1 MLRGLFS
8 ARNVALGIAVVV
20 IATTGS
26 IYAASIPSASSKRLG
41 ATGNITVAAPSTNA
55 DVTSWVLDSSGNVDS
70 VVVTWTPAS
79 SANYSIQ
86 ALLKNSGG
94 TVIGSGTL
102 AVTSSGTSLR
112 NDSVNITQIDV
123 DPSLVA
129 TAVVSIRQTG

>member
-8 ARNVALGIAVVV
+8 AKILAAGIVVALLVSTA
-20 IATTGS
+20 S
-26 IYAASIPSASSKRLG
+26 IYAAGIGGTAKKLG
-41 ATGNITVAAPSTNA
+41 GTGNITVAAPSTNA

-70 VVVTWTPAS
+70 VVVTWTPVA

-129 TAVVSIRQTG
+129 TAVVNIHQTG